1 MGLADLK
8 KNSTQSRAMNAPAQV
23 QMSIDEFI
31 EEFID
36 DATHYAAGKP
46 EQARQLA
53 QVIALETGFDG
64 LFESRSKQDCGAFEQ
79 TALNLS
85 AMEQS
90 TFVSQPRKVIPKGDS
105 PYRKAT
111 FTLSE
116 SAISHLAE
124 LASGCD
130 IAKSKL
136 IRFLIEHHYSLSEA
150 ERKQKESAVWV
161 D

>member
-8 KNSTQSRAMNAPAQV
+8 KNSTQSDSSAKSNTRKF
-23 QMSIDEFI
+23 QMSLD
-31 EEFID
+31 EFID
-36 DATHYAAGKP
+36 DATTYAAGHTSDGKSMADVIELASRFTVPESKP
-46 EQARQLA
+46 L
-53 QVIALETGFDG
+53 T
-64 LFESRSKQDCGAFEQ
+64 
-79 TALNLS
+79 
-85 AMEQS
+85 
-90 TFVSQPRKVIPKGDS
+90 KVINNDEIWPIKKFTRGTV

-136 IRFLIEHHYSLSEA
+136 IRFLIEHHFSLNET
-150 ERKQKESAVWV
+150 ERKEKEKSIIV

>member
-8 KNSTQSRAMNAPAQV
+8 KNSTQSKRSNAGEQLP
-23 QMSIDEFI
+23 MSLNDFIDD
-31 EEFID
+31 FID
-36 DATHYAAGKP
+36 DATHYASGKP

-64 LFESRSKQDCGAFEQ
+64 I
-79 TALNLS
+79 LNRTIPS
-85 AMEQS
+85 IK
-90 TFVSQPRKVIPKGDS
+90 SQPRKVFPRGDS

-116 SAISHLAE
+116 SAIAHLAE

-130 IAKSKL
+130 VAKSKL
-136 IRFLIEHHYSLSEA
+136 IRFLIEHHYSLDESERLEK
-150 ERKQKESAVWV
+150 ERSILV

>member
-8 KNSTQSRAMNAPAQV
+8 KSSTQSDPGTNPNTRKL
-23 QMSIDEFI
+23 QMSLD
-31 EEFID
+31 EFID
-36 DATHYAAGKP
+36 DATSYAAGHS
-46 EQARQLA
+46 LA
-53 QVIALETGFDG
+53 DKSMADVIELASHFSVPKSQP
-64 LFESRSKQDCGAFEQ
+64 FSNAISRSEPKQ
-79 TALNLS
+79 
-85 AMEQS
+85 
-90 TFVSQPRKVIPKGDS
+90 VKKVLKGTE

-130 IAKSKL
+130 VAKSKL
-136 IRFLIEHHYSLSEA
+136 IRFLIEHHFSLSDD
-150 ERKQKESAVWV
+150 ERKEKEISIIV